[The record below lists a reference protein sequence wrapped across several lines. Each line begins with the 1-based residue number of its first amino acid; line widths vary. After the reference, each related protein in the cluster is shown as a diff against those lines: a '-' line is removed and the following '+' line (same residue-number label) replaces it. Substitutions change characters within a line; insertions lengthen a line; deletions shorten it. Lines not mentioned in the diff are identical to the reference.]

1 MFVQGDRTSDRS
13 EGGLGLGLAVVK
25 NVVERHGGRVAAAS
39 EGPGKGATF
48 TVWWPLVQGT
58 LVTRVNEIAELA
70 APARSLRVLVVDD
83 NIDAASTL
91 GELVK
96 AIGHEPLIAHD
107 APSALALA
115 REDCPQV

>member
-70 APARSLRVLVVDD
+70 PRHVRCAFSWSTTTSMPRPRS
-83 NIDAASTL
+83 ASWS
-91 GELVK
+91 K
-96 AIGHEPLIAHD
+96 
-107 APSALALA
+107 PSVTN
-115 REDCPQV
+115 R